1 MEFCILV
8 SVTTWT
14 HLLKLILTMY
24 RSVGDTKY
32 SSSDEPIA
40 VTANIRAVI
49 MSEASHA
56 SPLAVRHAHQAA
68 VLG

>member
-1 MEFCILV
+1 
-8 SVTTWT
+8 
-14 HLLKLILTMY
+14 MY